1 LSDIFREVEED
12 VRREK
17 LEKLWKAYG
26 THLIVLLV
34 LALIGIAG
42 FEVWQRYEANL
53 RDKDSAAFAAA
64 QRIADPKAAANAF
77 ATLGKTAHGGYGT
90 LARMAQADAL
100 STAGQGAQ
108 AAALYKDIA
117 NADHGNLGAVAR
129 LRAGWLTVDTAPHA
143 DLQTL
148 LQPLLDP
155 GSVWRQMAEEIL
167 AYSDYRAGKL
177 LAADAEFA
185 KIAADAA
192 APDALRTRAH
202 TFDAFLSGG
211 GATNYGSV
219 PPPAPP
225 SAINPAAINADAINP
240 GDPSAAGGATP

>member
-26 THLIVLLV
+26 THVIVLLV

-64 QRIADPKAAANAF
+64 QRIPDPKAAANAF
-77 ATLGKTAHGGYGT
+77 ATLGKTAHGGYGP
-90 LARMAQADAL
+90 LSRMAQAD
-100 STAGQGAQ
+100 
-108 AAALYKDIA
+108 IA
-117 NADHGNLGAVAR
+117 SSDHGNLGAVAR
-129 LRAGWLTVDTAPHA
+129 LRAGWLTVDTAPHVE
-143 DLQTL
+143 LQTL

-185 KIAADAA
+185 RIAADTT

-211 GATNYGSV
+211 GAANYGSV

-225 SAINPAAINADAINP
+225 SAINPDAGVP
-240 GDPSAAGGATP
+240 GAGGPGPPADPSLAGGATP